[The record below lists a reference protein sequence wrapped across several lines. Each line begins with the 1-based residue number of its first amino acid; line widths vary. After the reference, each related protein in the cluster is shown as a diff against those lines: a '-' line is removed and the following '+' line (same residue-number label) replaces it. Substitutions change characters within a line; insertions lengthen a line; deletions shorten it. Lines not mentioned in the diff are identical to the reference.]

1 MPAKDDA
8 HTTRG
13 RNAAATPG
21 SSDPFSRS
29 DQPTPSGSFGPTEST
44 GSTCSSERPNH
55 SSLSS
60 ASIPDLTDELASAR
74 DVMVDRD
81 LAGRDITD
89 QTVLDAMRRVRR
101 DLFIPESVRVY
112 AYDDTPLRIGCGQTI
127 SQPYVVAFMT
137 QTLGITPGMRVL
149 EIGTGSGYQTAVLV
163 ELGAEVF
170 TIERHDDLSLA
181 AEHVL
186 DRLGYGDRVTMR
198 VDDGTLGWP
207 EEAPFDRILVTAAG
221 PKVPSRLTDQLADGG
236 RLLIPVGE
244 HRGRQDLVLVT
255 KIGDTFSQES
265 ILPVSFVP
273 LVGAD
278 GF

>member
-1 MPAKDDA
+1 MAAPAENDPNRSAAPNAKTDVCAAARANATGNAVPHVHAEAQADGSTD
-8 HTTRG
+8 HTT
-13 RNAAATPG
+13 AP
-21 SSDPFSRS
+21 P
-29 DQPTPSGSFGPTEST
+29 
-44 GSTCSSERPNH
+44 
-55 SSLSS
+55 SSL
-60 ASIPDLTDELASAR
+60 PDLTEELARAR
-74 DVMVDRD
+74 DAMLDRD

-89 QTVLDAMRRVRR
+89 RAVLGAMRRVRR

-137 QTLGITPGMRVL
+137 QTLGLRPGMRVL

-181 AEHVL
+181 AEHAL

-255 KIGDTFSQES
+255 RTGGTFHRES